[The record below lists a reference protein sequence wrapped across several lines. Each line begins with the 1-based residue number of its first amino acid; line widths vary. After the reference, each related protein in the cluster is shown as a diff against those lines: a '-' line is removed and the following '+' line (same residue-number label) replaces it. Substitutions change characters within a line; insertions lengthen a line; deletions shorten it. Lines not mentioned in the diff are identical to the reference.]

1 MDQDLT
7 EVRRIVMS
15 RLRGR
20 ARAYLYG
27 SCVRGQAARTSDID
41 VGIIPLE
48 PIEPSELSELR
59 ETLEQSN
66 ILWPVELVDLSRTD
80 ADFRQHVLREAI
92 EWTG

>member
-20 ARAYLYG
+20 ARAYLCG
-27 SCVRGQAARTSDID
+27 SCVRGEAARTSDID
-41 VGIIPLE
+41 AGIIPLE

-59 ETLEQSN
+59 GTLEQSN

-80 ADFRQHVLREAI
+80 ADFRQHVLHEPI